1 MKSTNQIKAITRA
14 VLWLVKCSQDVSNA
28 MEGGCDSVR
37 VEKTIFQ
44 KVLYFLKQFLFT
56 TVKGFTKILNVVYG
70 TRPWQT
76 YQFSFFMPYII
87 ITPLNYWQSTENS
100 LKWWAASS
108 KENFGTAWKLFTWN
122 VKKLAFLRIKNAK
135 FMTFLTLSGNSGNS
149 VDRHDGM
156 FTKKFFCYF
165 TRNKSVWLRFP
176 ASPWMNLWM
185 IFLNSL

>member
-1 MKSTNQIKAITRA
+1 MVYLPN
-14 VLWLVKCSQDVSNA
+14 LWSHDKNVWLLFSVVKEIFFDHA
-28 MEGGCDSVR
+28 F
-37 VEKTIFQ
+37 EKWRTWPATG
-44 KVLYFLKQFLFT
+44 KY
-56 TVKGFTKILNVVYG
+56 

-76 YQFSFFMPYII
+76 YQFSFFMPYIS

-108 KENFGTAWKLFTWN
+108 KENFGTSWKLFTWN

>member
-1 MKSTNQIKAITRA
+1 MFCYKISFNFLETKLIENIL
-14 VLWLVKCSQDVSNA
+14 VLN
-28 MEGGCDSVR
+28 
-37 VEKTIFQ
+37 
-44 KVLYFLKQFLFT
+44 
-56 TVKGFTKILNVVYG
+56 TVYL

-76 YQFSFFMPYII
+76 YQFSFFMPYIS

>member
-1 MKSTNQIKAITRA
+1 MQCFPKTWCQN
-14 VLWLVKCSQDVSNA
+14 NA
-28 MEGGCDSVR
+28 
-37 VEKTIFQ
+37 
-44 KVLYFLKQFLFT
+44 LYFMQT
-56 TVKGFTKILNVVYG
+56 TFMSKLLWSKMSSLPV

-76 YQFSFFMPYII
+76 YQFSFFMPYIS

-108 KENFGTAWKLFTWN
+108 KENFGTSWKLFTWN